1 MSKLWGSDDFLS
13 IPYGMEDLEI
23 IGDHMFALGVPSH
36 MPPMFKKY
44 VFAAAKAYH
53 LGNRIDYV
61 LKTYGD
67 DWDFSN
73 TPDKEGKLVLNIIT
87 KIKEHI
93 SSAIRFVRSIT
104 NKPDKPQLFA
114 AGAALFRLQST
125 FQAVMITI
133 RQGLHFES
141 AGLERLIL
149 EQLAWIYTIHNLNI
163 DRDEFFKIQP
173 SKCITG
179 FKQIFPYAGELYG
192 LLSESGHIMPHTI
205 LRYITM
211 ENGDLTVHIA
221 SSKYAKYDAYHL
233 LLLCDMYVVLSEL
246 IYADLLKKFRHI
258 SRKSKREFHPKDNRP
273 MIKILS
279 RYQSLIVDED
289 GDEDE

>member
-13 IPYGMEDLEI
+13 IPYGMEDFEV
-23 IGDHMFALGVPSH
+23 IGDPIFALGVPSR
-36 MPPMFKKY
+36 MSPTFKKY
-44 VFAAAKAYH
+44 VFAAAKAYY

-61 LKTYGD
+61 LKRYGD
-67 DWDFSN
+67 DWNFSN
-73 TPDKEGKLVLNIIT
+73 TLDKEKKLVLDIII

-93 SSAIRFVRSIT
+93 SSALRFVRSIK
-104 NKPDKPQLFA
+104 NKPDKPQLYI

-125 FQAVMITI
+125 FRATMITI

-149 EQLAWIYTIHNLNI
+149 EQLAWIYIIHNL
-163 DRDEFFKIQP
+163 DVGRDELFKIQP

-179 FKQIFPYAGELYG
+179 FKRIFPYAGELYG

-205 LRYITM
+205 LRYID
-211 ENGDLTVHIA
+211 GDLTIHVA

-233 LLLCDMYVVLSEL
+233 LLLCDMYVVLSEF

-258 SRKSKREFHPKDNRP
+258 SRKSKGEFYPKRNRP
-273 MIKILS
+273 MIKTLS
-279 RYQSLIVDED
+279 RYDSLIIVEDDEN
-289 GDEDE
+289 E